1 MAYLTVL
8 SCVLCILTGW
18 VQATGHRTIYEDHLF
33 YDMNIFQDNTEGMYD
48 HYKVDMEN
56 AYVHEFLSSHSQAA
70 EAVMPDF
77 EFPFYGHLMK
87 TFYITTHG
95 FLSFAPR
102 LHNLMYKTQYVAPLR
117 VKLDP
122 SESDNAT
129 VNYFSTGR
137 SLTIEWRDVTVA
149 EPYKHPLG
157 GKFTFQVTLFDNG
170 DIVFVY
176 SKIPDL
182 LTADALYDD
191 EPVAGISDAFLV
203 GNNELHVYHTVNVDN
218 TDIHSKTVVV
228 FTAKPTCIQQ
238 KSCEECSKFKENSP
252 FNCVWCDKVS
262 RCSDGADRL
271 REHWDLNEC
280 AANNISS
287 VDKCIIDPQHIE
299 WRTSVPNENAPKNV
313 SLTEIPKASP
323 LTTGAITMSVIISV
337 VCVLLLL
344 TLGLGFVYLYGL
356 GHPGGI
362 AARVSYTLQQKYK
375 RFDNEKGGL
384 NKEEKSMPNEIIE
397 KESKTIENN
406 NNERSVTISF

>member
-1 MAYLTVL
+1 MNDKYLTEVDSIAPSKVKETMAYLTVL

-33 YDMNIFQDNTEGMYD
+33 YDMNIFQDNTEGI
-48 HYKVDMEN
+48 
-56 AYVHEFLSSHSQAA
+56 QAA

-129 VNYFSTGR
+129 VNYFQLGRR

-170 DIVFVY
+170 DI
-176 SKIPDL
+176 
-182 LTADALYDD
+182 
-191 EPVAGISDAFLV
+191 PVAGISDAFLV